1 MTHAVAQTILA
12 QLGGSR
18 FIAMTGA
25 KNLVSGARA
34 LQFDLP
40 RGAKN
45 KANRVTV
52 THTDADD
59 YTVAFYRYEAKTL
72 TLHLLHGDVIPFVQA
87 ESLRSVFV
95 DRTGLVV
102 SL

>member
-1 MTHAVAQTILA
+1 MTNQVAQTILA
-12 QLGGSR
+12 QLGGSQ
-18 FIAMTGA
+18 FLTMTGA
-25 KNLVSGARA
+25 RNLVKGARA

-59 YTVAFYRYEAKTL
+59 YTVAFYRYDAKALSL
-72 TLHLLHGDVIPFVQA
+72 TLLHGDVIPFVQVEA
-87 ESLRSVFV
+87 LRTVFA
-95 DRTGLVV
+95 DRTGLAV

>member
-1 MTHAVAQTILA
+1 MTTTAQTILA
-12 QLGGSR
+12 HLGGNK
-18 FIAMTGA
+18 FLAMTGA
-25 KNLVSGARA
+25 KNLVNCSRS

-45 KANRVTV
+45 KANRVTI

-59 YTVAFYRYEAKTL
+59 YTVAFYRWDAKSL
-72 TLHLLHGDVIPFVQA
+72 TLHLLHGDVAPFVQA
-87 ESLRSVFV
+87 ESLRTVFT
-95 DRTGLVV
+95 DRTGLAV